1 MSFYDTTNPT
11 RFNIITPKRAVAP
24 FGALNRL
31 SSTVALSSG
40 AAVAGDITLTA
51 EQLKNG
57 SLIVDAV
64 TGALNFILPSA
75 YALQQF
81 LGGAKVVG
89 DHVNGTSN
97 EYFILDVYNLSTNGN
112 GTVSAGTDGTGSK
125 IIAAAATQNDARL
138 TPVLIQFTAVGEDGT
153 AAYSLY

>member
-1 MSFYDTTNPT
+1 MSFYDTTNPS

-40 AAVAGDITLTA
+40 AAVAGDITLTS

-64 TGALNFILPSA
+64 TGALNFVLPSA
-75 YALQQF
+75 FSLQQF

-89 DHVNGTSN
+89 DNVNNTSN

-112 GTVSAGTDGTGSK
+112 GTVSAGTDGSGSK
-125 IIAAAATQNDARL
+125 VIAAATTANDARH
-138 TPVLIQFTAVGEDGT
+138 TPVLIQFTAVGEDGV
-153 AAYSLY
+153 AAYTVY

>member
-1 MSFYDTTNPT
+1 VNNLKEESVKKYFFFLCINKMSFYDTTNPT

-57 SLIVDAV
+57 SLIA
-64 TGALNFILPSA
+64 
-75 YALQQF
+75 
-81 LGGAKVVG
+81 
-89 DHVNGTSN
+89 
-97 EYFILDVYNLSTNGN
+97 NGN
-112 GTVSAGTDGTGSK
+112 GTVSAGTDGSGSK
-125 IIAAAATQNDARL
+125 VIAAAATQNDARL